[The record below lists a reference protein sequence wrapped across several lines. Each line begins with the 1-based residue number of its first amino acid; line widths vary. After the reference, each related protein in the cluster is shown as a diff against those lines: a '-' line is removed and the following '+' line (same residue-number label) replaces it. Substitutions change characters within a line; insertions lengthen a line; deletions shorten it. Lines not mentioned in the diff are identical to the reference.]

1 MKLRLR
7 LRLTTT
13 DRDRPFDTGVFEAD
27 SRSLVSAAEP
37 KGKIDSSGPA
47 GDVQSH
53 LASLPAAW
61 VRDFLRS
68 V

>member
-27 SRSLVSAAEP
+27 SRSLLSAAEQ
-37 KGKIDSSGPA
+37 KDKSDSSGPA
-47 GDVQSH
+47 GFLRSH
-53 LASLPAAW
+53 LASLPVAW